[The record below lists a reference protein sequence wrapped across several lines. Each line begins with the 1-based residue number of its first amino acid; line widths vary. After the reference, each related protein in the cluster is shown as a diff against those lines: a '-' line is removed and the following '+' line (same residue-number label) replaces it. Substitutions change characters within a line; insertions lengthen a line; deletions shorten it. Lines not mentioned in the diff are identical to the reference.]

1 MSVVDE
7 ITVYLKKEGLKFQK
21 RKGTLTIFYPDLE
34 IQLVLKIDESSRKAV
49 LSLDYDEEL
58 RDHIADLFDSG
69 EDVEDI
75 IDTAISEIRD
85 IAVNISNILESKGY
99 SIEDKISEGE
109 KDIRDLME
117 EVLEEYEEY
126 SELE

>member
-49 LSLDYDEEL
+49 LSLDYDVEL